1 MSEQRNIRH
10 PSREALRRLGPRKRP
25 RHGGGDG
32 ARERGRLE
40 PPVPARGGAAARA
53 GSAVLR
59 LQGFYRRGGC
69 HPARTRPWPCT
80 SPGAAL
86 HLAQSGHHGQRSA
99 QHPADHE
106 AEPCPRS
113 DGPRAEAATWR
124 RFRGRADRR
133 QRLLTLTVAGQ
144 ALERRLYER
153 QRDRLTAAYR
163 EAGGA
168 AVEGFRRVMRGI
180 MNESARAYL
189 DANEAVQ
196 ARRAHRG

>member
-1 MSEQRNIRH
+1 VAQ
-10 PSREALRRLGPRKRP
+10 
-25 RHGGGDG
+25 
-32 ARERGRLE
+32 
-40 PPVPARGGAAARA
+40 AA
-53 GSAVLR
+53 
-59 LQGFYRRGGC
+59 
-69 HPARTRPWPCT
+69 
-80 SPGAAL
+80 
-86 HLAQSGHHGQRSA
+86 
-99 QHPADHE
+99 
-106 AEPCPRS
+106 
-113 DGPRAEAATWR
+113 
-124 RFRGRADRR
+124 GRADRR

-189 DANEAVQ
+189 DANEAAQ